1 MGLRLPDIAFFR
13 ASLDTCEPNKGP
25 VRAMDHR
32 LSVSGVAGRNKEQ
45 TTMKYAYTA
54 ILESEKNDAFTVT
67 IPNIPGYVSY
77 GEQLA

>member
-1 MGLRLPDIAFFR
+1 
-13 ASLDTCEPNKGP
+13 
-25 VRAMDHR
+25 
-32 LSVSGVAGRNKEQ
+32 
-45 TTMKYAYTA
+45 MKYAYTA